1 MLALA
6 LAFSGALLLQS
17 QPDRPTPAPEQA
29 AQDSPALRSLVR
41 FFETVGACG
50 RHLPP
55 EARTRIQRSVANE
68 ADPLDRLASA
78 VMLAAYDRGMSSP
91 RAATITQEQCKAEI
105 EAISAEIKTL
115 TPEREKSADVE
126 TD

>member
-6 LAFSGALLLQS
+6 LTFSGALLLQS
-17 QPDRPTPAPEQA
+17 QADRPNPAPEQA

-41 FFETVGACG
+41 FFETVGTCG

-55 EARTRIQRSVANE
+55 EARTRIQTSVPND

-78 VMLAAYDRGMSSP
+78 AMLAAYDRGMSSP

-105 EAISAEIKTL
+105 EAISAEIKTP
-115 TPEREKSADVE
+115 TAERKESADAE
-126 TD
+126 AD